1 MPDIVAPMAIQSVR
15 EPAAAP
21 FELKPFDAAC
31 VPSGLSLSQE
41 MGWPYRM
48 EDWVFAAQ
56 LGRGL
61 VLARAGE
68 VVGTAM
74 SWLFGED
81 FASVGMII
89 ITASARGGGNG
100 SRLFDGLLSTLD
112 GRNIL
117 LNSTDEGLAL
127 YQRRGFVPWGR
138 VHQHQGVP
146 TASFERNDQD
156 GIRPAA
162 AADLSAIQAFDQR
175 ATGLSRPSMVAAL
188 CGAGTPLVL
197 ERAGRLA
204 CYAIARRFGRGHV
217 IGPCA
222 AESSEDARRLIEA
235 HLATLQGEFVRIDVH
250 ARDGLSDWL
259 EQIGLKQVSEATA
272 MVRGR
277 LPEPDGPATMFALAN
292 QSFG

>member
-1 MPDIVAPMAIQSVR
+1 MATQSETETV
-15 EPAAAP
+15 AAP
-21 FELKPFDAAC
+21 IELGPFDAAC
-31 VPSGLSLSQE
+31 LPGGLSLSQE
-41 MGWPYRM
+41 MGWPYRL
-48 EDWVFAAQ
+48 EDWAFAAQ
-56 LGRGL
+56 LGQGL
-61 VLARAGE
+61 VLVRAGE
-68 VVGTAM
+68 VIGTAM
-74 SWLFGED
+74 SWQYEAD

-89 ITASARGGGNG
+89 VTASAQGGGNG
-100 SRLFDGLLSTLD
+100 SRLFDGLLSALD

-117 LNSTDEGLAL
+117 LNSTDEGMAL

-146 TASFERNDQD
+146 TASFENNKQD
-156 GIRPAA
+156 GIRPAT

-188 CGAGTPLVL
+188 CGVGNTLVL

-204 CYAIARRFGRGHV
+204 GYVIARKFGRGYV

-222 AESSEDARRLIEA
+222 GESAEDARRLIEA
-235 HLATLQGEFVRIDVH
+235 QLAALQREFVRIDVY
-250 ARDGLSDWL
+250 AKDGLSGWL
-259 EQIGLKQVSEATA
+259 EEIGLKQVSQAVA

>member
-1 MPDIVAPMAIQSVR
+1 MAIDSEKETAVAPIA
-15 EPAAAP
+15 
-21 FELKPFDAAC
+21 LGPFDAAC
-31 VPSGLSLSQE
+31 LRGGLSLSQE
-41 MGWPYRM
+41 MGWPYRL
-48 EDWVFAAQ
+48 EDWAFAAQ
-56 LGRGL
+56 LGEGL
-61 VLARAGE
+61 VLVRAGE
-68 VVGTAM
+68 VIGTAM
-74 SWLFGED
+74 SWQYGAD

-89 ITASARGGGNG
+89 VTASAQRGGNG
-100 SRLFDGLLSTLD
+100 SRLFDGLLSALE

-117 LNSTDEGLAL
+117 LNSTDEGMAL
-127 YQRRGFVPWGR
+127 YQRRGFVPFGR

-146 TASFERNDQD
+146 TASFENNKQE

-188 CGAGTPLVL
+188 CGVGDTLVL

-204 CYAIARRFGRGHV
+204 GYAIARRFGRGYV

-222 AESSEDARRLIEA
+222 AESAENARRLIQA
-235 HLATLQGEFVRIDVH
+235 QLATLQREFVRIDVY
-250 ARDGLSDWL
+250 AKDGLSGWL
-259 EQIGLKQVSEATA
+259 EEIGLKQVSQAVA

-277 LPEPDGPATMFALAN
+277 PPESDGAATMFALAN